1 MAVLTL
7 TEKEVLEVLPK
18 VDVFS
23 TVEAMFG
30 ALGRNEAVQPK
41 QVQTLF
47 PGNKGD

>member
-41 QVQTLF
+41 
-47 PGNKGD
+47 